1 LIFMQNLDLILEE
14 IFSSKLKFPT
24 KKWFSLVKFYNM
36 SQSIYSRLGRLIF
49 PYWSVLLVSTISA
62 LIYVVFN
69 SISIWLTA
77 SLINN
82 ILTDFDKLV
91 ENHKVLSNEINSL
104 NDQLKYWTN
113 ELILRDSPLETV
125 KILCVTL
132 MAVFIIKNI
141 FLYIKNICLTYIQYI
156 LIIKIRNDIY
166 HHFHNLS
173 LSFFDRSKSGE
184 LTSIVITDVSN
195 MQVALGTSFHK
206 VLVEPINILM
216 FLSLLFIINVKL
228 ALYATAIIPI
238 TAMIVFWIGRS
249 IRRKSRRTVKQ
260 IAGIMGIITEILN
273 SVRVV
278 KAFGTEDYERKRF
291 QKEQGRYYNLVIK
304 QAILR
309 LATSPITET
318 IGASIFVSLL
328 WVGGVDVLVTGIM
341 NSEDFIRFILILF
354 SVLGPVRLLGNVS
367 VNLQTGFASAER
379 VFNILDTPVDIIEKP
394 DAIDIQVFSK
404 GIEFYNVGF
413 NYDEGDTVLSNV
425 SFSIPK
431 GSVVAIVGSSGAGK
445 STIADLIPRFYDVK
459 QGAIKI
465 DGEDIRD
472 MTLFSLRDKMG
483 IVTQE
488 TILFDQT
495 IEFNITYGVSDYTGE
510 DLITS
515 SKAANAY
522 DFIQKQSNGFQTVI
536 GEKGVKLSGGQRQR
550 LAIARAILKNPPIL
564 LLDEATSALDTES
577 ERLVQEALETL
588 MADRTVVV
596 IAHRLSTI
604 KNANKIVVLD
614 EGKICEEG
622 THKELLQLDRH
633 YKSLYDNQFRD

>member
-1 LIFMQNLDLILEE
+1 
-14 IFSSKLKFPT
+14 
-24 KKWFSLVKFYNM
+24 M

-49 PYWSVLLVSTISA
+49 PYWPVLLVSTISA

-69 SISIWLTA
+69 SLSIWLTA

-91 ENHKVLSNEINSL
+91 ENHKVLSNEISSL

-113 ELILRDSPLETV
+113 ELILRDTPLESV

-141 FLYIKNICLTYIQYI
+141 FLYIKNICLTYIQYN
-156 LIIKIRNDIY
+156 LITKIRNDLY

-195 MQVALGTSFHK
+195 MQSALGTSFHK

-216 FLSLLFIINVKL
+216 FISLLFIINVKL

-238 TAMIVFWIGRS
+238 TAMIIFWIGRS
-249 IRRKSRRTVKQ
+249 IRRKSRRTAKQ

-291 QKEQGRYYNLVIK
+291 QKEQGRYYNLISK
-304 QAILR
+304 QTILR

-318 IGASIFVSLL
+318 IGASIGVSLL
-328 WVGGVDVLVTGIM
+328 WIGGMDVLVTGIM
-341 NSEDFIRFILILF
+341 SSEDFIRFILILF

-379 VFNILDTPVDIIEKP
+379 VFNILDTPADIIEKP

-404 GIEFYNVGF
+404 EIEFHNVGF
-413 NYDEGDTVLSNV
+413 KYDEGGTVLSNV
-425 SFSIPK
+425 SFLIPK

-488 TILFDQT
+488 TILFDET
-495 IEFNITYGVSDYTGE
+495 IEFNITYGVADYSEE

-588 MADRTVVV
+588 MADRTVLV

-604 KNANKIVVLD
+604 TNANKIVVLD
-614 EGKICEEG
+614 EGEISEEG

-633 YKSLYDNQFRD
+633 YKSLYDNQFRDYS

>member
-1 LIFMQNLDLILEE
+1 
-14 IFSSKLKFPT
+14 
-24 KKWFSLVKFYNM
+24 M

-49 PYWSVLLVSTISA
+49 PYWPVLLVSTISA

-69 SISIWLTA
+69 SLSIWLTA

-113 ELILRDSPLETV
+113 KLILRDTPLESV

-141 FLYIKNICLTYIQYI
+141 FLYVKNICLTYIQYN
-156 LIIKIRNDIY
+156 LITKIRNDLY

-216 FLSLLFIINVKL
+216 FISLLFIINVKL

-238 TAMIVFWIGRS
+238 TAMIIFWIGRS
-249 IRRKSRRTVKQ
+249 IRRKSRRTAKQ

-291 QKEQGRYYNLVIK
+291 QKEQGHYYNLISK
-304 QAILR
+304 QTILR

-318 IGASIFVSLL
+318 IGASIGVSLL
-328 WVGGVDVLVTGIM
+328 WVGGVDVLVTGTM
-341 NSEDFIRFILILF
+341 SSEDFIRFILILF
-354 SVLGPVRLLGNVS
+354 SVLGPVRLLSNVS
-367 VNLQTGFASAER
+367 VNLQMGVASAER
-379 VFNILDTPVDIIEKP
+379 VFNILDTPPDIIEKP
-394 DAIDIQVFSK
+394 DAIDLKGFSQEIQFDK
-404 GIEFYNVGF
+404 VGF
-413 NYDEGDTVLSNV
+413 NYDGGGKVLSNV
-425 SFSIPK
+425 SFSIHK
-431 GSVVAIVGSSGAGK
+431 GSIVAIVGPSGAGK

-459 QGAIKI
+459 QGAIKF

-472 MTLFSLRDKMG
+472 MTLSSLRDKMG

-588 MADRTVVV
+588 MADRTVLV

-604 KNANKIVVLD
+604 TNANKIIVLD
-614 EGKICEEG
+614 EGEISEEG

-633 YKSLYDNQFRD
+633 YKYLYNNQLFIF

>member
-1 LIFMQNLDLILEE
+1 MQNLDLILEE

>member
-1 LIFMQNLDLILEE
+1 
-14 IFSSKLKFPT
+14 
-24 KKWFSLVKFYNM
+24 M

-49 PYWSVLLVSTISA
+49 PYWPVLLVSTISA

-69 SISIWLTA
+69 SLSIWLTA

-113 ELILRDSPLETV
+113 ELILRDTPLESV

-141 FLYIKNICLTYIQYI
+141 FLYIKNICLTYIQYN
-156 LIIKIRNDIY
+156 LITKIRNDLY

-195 MQVALGTSFHK
+195 MQSALGTSFHK

-216 FLSLLFIINVKL
+216 FISLLFIINVKL

-238 TAMIVFWIGRS
+238 TAMIIFWIGRS
-249 IRRKSRRTVKQ
+249 IRRKSRRTAKQ

-273 SVRVV
+273 SVRIV
-278 KAFGTEDYERKRF
+278 KAFGTEGYERKRF
-291 QKEQGRYYNLVIK
+291 QKEQGRYYNLISK
-304 QAILR
+304 QTILR

-318 IGASIFVSLL
+318 IGASIGVSLL
-328 WVGGVDVLVTGIM
+328 WIGGMDVLVTGVM
-341 NSEDFIRFILILF
+341 SSEDFIRFILILF

-379 VFNILDTPVDIIEKP
+379 VFNLLDTPADIIEKP

-404 GIEFYNVGF
+404 EIEFHNVGF
-413 NYDEGDTVLSNV
+413 NYDEGGTVLSNV

-472 MTLFSLRDKMG
+472 MTLSSLRDKMG

-488 TILFDQT
+488 TILFDET
-495 IEFNITYGVSDYTGE
+495 IEFNITYGVADYSEE

-588 MADRTVVV
+588 MADRTVLV

-604 KNANKIVVLD
+604 TNANKIVVLD
-614 EGKICEEG
+614 EGEISEEG

-633 YKSLYDNQFRD
+633 YKSLYDNQFRDYS

>member
-1 LIFMQNLDLILEE
+1 
-14 IFSSKLKFPT
+14 
-24 KKWFSLVKFYNM
+24 M

-49 PYWSVLLVSTISA
+49 PYWPVLLVSTISA

-132 MAVFIIKNI
+132 MTVFIIKNI
-141 FLYIKNICLTYIQYI
+141 FLYIKNICLTYIQYN
-156 LIIKIRNDIY
+156 LITKIRNDLY
-166 HHFHNLS
+166 HHFHSLS

-238 TAMIVFWIGRS
+238 TAMIIFWIGRS
-249 IRRKSRRTVKQ
+249 IRRKSRRTAKQ

-291 QKEQGRYYNLVIK
+291 QKEQSSYYNLVTK
-304 QAILR
+304 QTILR

-379 VFNILDTPVDIIEKP
+379 VFNILDTPADIIEKP
-394 DAIDIQVFSK
+394 NSIDIQVFSK
-404 GIEFYNVGF
+404 GIEFYNVEF

-459 QGAIKI
+459 QGSIKI

-472 MTLFSLRDKMG
+472 MTVSSLRDKMG

-495 IEFNITYGVSDYTGE
+495 IEFNITYGVSDYTEE

-588 MADRTVVV
+588 MADRTVLV

-604 KNANKIVVLD
+604 INANKIVVLD
-614 EGKICEEG
+614 EGRISEEG
-622 THKELLQLDRH
+622 THKELLRLGRH

>member
-1 LIFMQNLDLILEE
+1 
-14 IFSSKLKFPT
+14 
-24 KKWFSLVKFYNM
+24 M

-49 PYWSVLLVSTISA
+49 PYWPVLLVSTISA

-69 SISIWLTA
+69 SLSIWLTA

-104 NDQLKYWTN
+104 NEQLKYWTN
-113 ELILRDSPLETV
+113 ELILRDTPLESV

-141 FLYIKNICLTYIQYI
+141 FLYIKNICLTYIQYN
-156 LIIKIRNDIY
+156 LITKIRNDLY

-195 MQVALGTSFHK
+195 MQSALGTSFHK

-216 FLSLLFIINVKL
+216 FISLLFIINVKL

-238 TAMIVFWIGRS
+238 TAMIIFWIGRS
-249 IRRKSRRTVKQ
+249 IRRKSRRTAKQ

-273 SVRVV
+273 SVRIV

-291 QKEQGRYYNLVIK
+291 QKEQGRYYNLISK
-304 QAILR
+304 QTILR

-318 IGASIFVSLL
+318 IGASIGVSLL
-328 WVGGVDVLVTGIM
+328 WVGGMDVLVTGVM
-341 NSEDFIRFILILF
+341 SSEDFIRFILILF

-379 VFNILDTPVDIIEKP
+379 VFNLLDTPADIIEKP

-404 GIEFYNVGF
+404 EIEFHNVGF
-413 NYDEGDTVLSNV
+413 NYDEGGTVLSNV

-472 MTLFSLRDKMG
+472 MTLSSLRDKMG

-488 TILFDQT
+488 TILFDET
-495 IEFNITYGVSDYTGE
+495 IEFNITYGVADYSEE

-588 MADRTVVV
+588 MADRTVLV

-604 KNANKIVVLD
+604 TNANKIVVLD
-614 EGKICEEG
+614 EGEISEEG

-633 YKSLYDNQFRD
+633 YKSLYDNQFRDYS

>member
-1 LIFMQNLDLILEE
+1 
-14 IFSSKLKFPT
+14 
-24 KKWFSLVKFYNM
+24 M

-49 PYWSVLLVSTISA
+49 PYWPVLLVSTISA

-69 SISIWLTA
+69 SLSIWLTA

-132 MAVFIIKNI
+132 MTVFIIKNI
-141 FLYIKNICLTYIQYI
+141 FLYIKNICLTYIQYN
-156 LIIKIRNDIY
+156 LITKIRNDLY
-166 HHFHNLS
+166 HHFHSLS

-238 TAMIVFWIGRS
+238 TAMIIFWIGRS
-249 IRRKSRRTVKQ
+249 IRRKSRRTAKQ

-291 QKEQGRYYNLVIK
+291 QKEQGRYYNLISK
-304 QAILR
+304 QTILR

-318 IGASIFVSLL
+318 IGASIGVSLL
-328 WVGGVDVLVTGIM
+328 WIGGMDVLVTGIM
-341 NSEDFIRFILILF
+341 SSEDFIRFILILF

-379 VFNILDTPVDIIEKP
+379 VFNILDTPADIIEKP

-459 QGAIKI
+459 QGSIKI

-472 MTLFSLRDKMG
+472 MTVSSLRDKMG

-495 IEFNITYGVSDYTGE
+495 IEFNITYGVSDYTEE

-588 MADRTVVV
+588 MADRTVLV

-604 KNANKIVVLD
+604 INANKIVVLD
-614 EGKICEEG
+614 EGRISEEG
-622 THKELLQLDRH
+622 THKELLRLGRH